1 MTSIKKVR
9 GSKAFATEQKIRKL
23 LGEEKPNELIRKA
36 TNNLNRIQ
44 SMKYG
49 FTPDQVVEKALN
61 MINLLICIIFT
72 DW

>member
-9 GSKAFATEQKIRKL
+9 GCKAFATEQKIRKL
-23 LGEEKPNELIRKA
+23 VGEEKPNELIRKA

-49 FTPDQVVEKALN
+49 FTPDQVEEKSLEH
-61 MINLLICIIFT
+61 
-72 DW
+72 D